1 MNLPL
6 NLETFPDF
14 SNITKIGNGSYGSVY
29 SAVHSKM
36 GLEVAIK
43 MVDKI
48 TLVTEV
54 ARKSFHHERTVNM
67 SVDHPFIAHFYRELN
82 DPNATYLLMELA
94 DGGCVLDHARAR
106 GRFSE
111 QQLQKFLCEILSV
124 LNYLHTDK
132 HIVHRDLKLENILL
146 DDSGNIRVIDFG
158 LSGQITEERPLL
170 NEQCGT
176 FFYMAPEVLKHRQY
190 SFAVDLWS
198 VGVNAYALVQGCF
211 PFLGG
216 DVRELHS
223 NITKGGLKFP
233 VKVSRDCESLIRGL
247 LEIDPNRRLTI
258 EQIAAHPF
266 IRNSRYAFYLSDEFK
281 DSPKYKVIPSQAIDV
296 DKDVV
301 IQVRQ
306 LGIDCGTITEDLL
319 GGRDT
324 DATLCY
330 KILKKE
336 KVMKVINSPDEIRS
350 RYGRMKLQE
359 TVRSGGN
366 SATRL
371 CDLTPKPRMKAR
383 EQLCGRPLRTMR
395 TIKSQTLSP
404 ECLPRLKQ
412 GL

>member
-1 MNLPL
+1 MHLPL

-14 SNITKIGNGSYGSVY
+14 SNISKIGNGSYGAVY

-36 GLEVAIK
+36 ELEVAIK

-54 ARKSFHHERTVNM
+54 ARKSFQHERTINM
-67 SVDHPFIAHFYRELN
+67 SVDHPFIAQFYRELN
-82 DPNATYLLMELA
+82 DPNATYLVMEFA

-111 QQLQKFLCEILSV
+111 QQLQKFLCELLSV

-132 HIVHRDLKLENILL
+132 HIIHRDLKLENILL

-158 LSGQITEERPLL
+158 LSGEITDECPSL

-176 FFYMAPEVLKHRQY
+176 FLYMAPEVLKRRHY
-190 SFAVDLWS
+190 SYPVDLWS
-198 VGVNAYALVQGCF
+198 VGVNAYALVEGCF
-211 PFLGG
+211 PFTGG
-216 DVRELHS
+216 DIRDLHS
-223 NITKGGLKFP
+223 NIAKGLKFP
-233 VKVSRDCESLIRGL
+233 VKVSKDCESLIRGL
-247 LEIDPNRRLTI
+247 LESDPSQRLTI
-258 EQIAAHPF
+258 EQIADHPF

-281 DSPKYKVIPSQAIDV
+281 NSPKYKVIPAQATDV
-296 DKDVV
+296 DNDIVMK
-301 IQVRQ
+301 IRK
-306 LGIDCGTITEDLL
+306 LGIDCGTITDDLIT
-319 GGRDT
+319 GRDT

-330 KILKKE
+330 KILKKQ

-350 RYGRMKLQE
+350 RYGKMKLQE

-366 SATRL
+366 SATKL
-371 CDLTPKPRMKAR
+371 HDLTPKPRIKAR
-383 EQLCGRPLRTMR
+383 QQICGRPLRTTR

-412 GL
+412 GLY